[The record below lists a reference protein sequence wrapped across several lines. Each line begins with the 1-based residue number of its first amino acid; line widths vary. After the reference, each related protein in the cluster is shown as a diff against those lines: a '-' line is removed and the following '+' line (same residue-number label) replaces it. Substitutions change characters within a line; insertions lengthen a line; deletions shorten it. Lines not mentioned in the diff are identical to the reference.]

1 MRKLLVL
8 LLAVAMIAIAV
19 IGCAPA
25 AQDAADE
32 PEADKP
38 EADKPAADKPAA
50 DDAEDPIKV
59 VTIGDYTFEVDTSIP
74 LSEREFAVVYMN
86 TTVPFAQAIKQ
97 GADAAAEEFGCNGYM
112 TGKDQWDTAVEIEVV
127 EGLIAK
133 GVDGISI
140 AVLDEPGMTPV
151 IVDSLESG
159 IPTTCFN
166 VDAVNSPRLGF
177 VGEDLFHA
185 GAATAEDIVERM
197 GEEGKVLIS
206 SVAQAATWSR
216 QRQDGVE
223 SVLAKYPGIEVVQVV
238 DCPGSEQEAYTA
250 LENAFLANQDI
261 DAHISLGG
269 TSYLFGRIMQD
280 NSTNN
285 AFSETDPI
293 YNTGHDLTPAEE
305 KLQMIVDGWVA
316 SAFTQNPYKQGYE
329 AIAMFAK
336 FYQTGDPSVFEVMD
350 TGVECVDATNIQEY
364 IDKLDAGEPV
374 G

>member
-1 MRKLLVL
+1 MKKLIVL
-8 LLAVAMIAIAV
+8 LLAVAMIAVAV

-25 AQDAADE
+25 A
-32 PEADKP
+32 
-38 EADKPAADKPAA
+38 PAAEEPAA
-50 DDAEDPIKV
+50 EEPAAEEAAEESAVKE
-59 VTIGDYTFEVDTSIP
+59 VTIGDYTFEIDTSIP
-74 LSEREFAVVYMN
+74 MSEREFAVVYMN

-97 GADAAAEEFGCNGYM
+97 GCDAAAEEFGCNGYM
-112 TGKDQWDTAVEIEVV
+112 TGKDSWDTAVEIEVI

-166 VDAVNSPRLGF
+166 VDAPNSPRLGF
-177 VGEDLFHA
+177 VGEDLHLA

-197 GEEGKVLIS
+197 GESGKVLVS

-223 SVLAKYPGIEVVQVV
+223 EVLNKYPDIEIVQVV

-250 LENAFLANQDI
+250 LENAYLANQDI

-269 TSYLFGRIMQD
+269 TSYLFGRIMVD

-285 AFSETDPI
+285 AFSDTPL

-329 AIAMFAK
+329 GIAMLAK

-350 TGVECVDATNIQEY
+350 TGVVGVDATNVQEY
-364 IDKLDAGEPV
+364 LDKLAAGEPV